1 MLDAML
7 GFNEALLSQPP
18 WLLIWLGWMGAVN
31 LASLAFLG
39 RREARW
45 VLAGFVLGFLL
56 MTALFAWNGYNR
68 LLGLGHVVFWT
79 PVAVMLWRSG
89 AVQEATGGFG
99 YWVRVAF
106 ATYVV
111 SLVVAYV
118 DVARYLLGDR
128 G

>member
-1 MLDAML
+1 
-7 GFNEALLSQPP
+7 
-18 WLLIWLGWMGAVN
+18 MGAVN

-89 AVQEATGGFG
+89 AVREATGGFG
-99 YWVRVAF
+99 TWVRVAF

-111 SLVVAYV
+111 SLVVDYA